1 MEDKNSFNDWF
12 SLEKTPVEKQQEDL
26 ENMESNEEKEE
37 EHVLPHKAML
47 GML

>member
-12 SLEKTPVEKQQEDL
+12 SLEKTPVEKQQEDT
-26 ENMESNEEKEE
+26 ESAEPNEEIEE